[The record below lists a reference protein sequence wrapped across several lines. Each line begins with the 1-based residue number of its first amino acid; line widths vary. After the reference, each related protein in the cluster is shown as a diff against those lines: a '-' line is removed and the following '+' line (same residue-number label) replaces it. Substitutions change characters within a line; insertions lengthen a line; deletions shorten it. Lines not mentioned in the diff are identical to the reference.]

1 MEIFMSKNREYSYIF
16 CDSLIRASE
25 RSFLTEPQ
33 LIRAAEA
40 DDFKASMAVLNEYNY
55 GDGRK
60 LENPRDFVRLLA
72 DEEKNA
78 FDMVFSALPD
88 EKELALLKYPKDY
101 HNAKAA
107 LKAEFLGTD
116 PLKYMT
122 DGGRF
127 EPEALAAM
135 IRERNF
141 MFFSPDMKEAVSRAA
156 ELFGKGRDPQEIDII
171 LDKACYE
178 EMLKAAEEVENEFL
192 IGYVRLLIDILNVI
206 TFVRLRQIKKP
217 WTFFQKVFLEGGSIA
232 ENLFIGGYEESY
244 HQLAEKFAPY
254 GFREIFEKGAARA
267 KSTGS
272 YSLLEKLCDNKRME
286 YIRDA
291 KYVSFGLEPAA
302 AFLIAKESESKNLR
316 MILTGKIAGTSKE
329 VILERLRKTYV

>member
-1 MEIFMSKNREYSYIF
+1 MEIFMSKNREDSYIF

-25 RSFLTEPQ
+25 RTFLTETQ
-33 LIRAAEA
+33 LMRAAEA
-40 DDFKASMAVLNEYNY
+40 DGFKASMAVLDEYNY
-55 GDGRK
+55 GDGRT
-60 LENPRDFVRLLA
+60 LENPRDFTKLLA
-72 DEEKNA
+72 DEEQKA
-78 FDMVFSALPD
+78 YDMVFSALPD
-88 EKELALLKYPKDY
+88 KTELEMLKYPKDY

-107 LKAEFLGTD
+107 LKAGFLETD

-122 DGGRF
+122 GGGRF
-127 EPEALAAM
+127 GPEAMAAM

-141 MFFSPDMKEAVSRAA
+141 MFFSPEMKEAVSRAA

-178 EMLKAAEEVENEFL
+178 EMLKSAEDTGNLFL
-192 IGYVRLLIDILNVI
+192 IGYVRLLIDILNVM

-217 WTFFQKVFLEGGSIA
+217 WTFFRKVFLEGGSIP
-232 ENLFIGGYEESY
+232 ENLFVGGYEESY

-267 KSTGS
+267 KETGA

-286 YIRDA
+286 YIKDA
-291 KYVSFGLEPAA
+291 RFVSFGPEPAA

-316 MILTGKIAGTSKE
+316 MILSGKIAGTPKE

>member
-1 MEIFMSKNREYSYIF
+1 
-16 CDSLIRASE
+16 
-25 RSFLTEPQ
+25 
-33 LIRAAEA
+33 
-40 DDFKASMAVLNEYNY
+40 
-55 GDGRK
+55 
-60 LENPRDFVRLLA
+60 
-72 DEEKNA
+72 
-78 FDMVFSALPD
+78 
-88 EKELALLKYPKDY
+88 
-101 HNAKAA
+101 
-107 LKAEFLGTD
+107 
-116 PLKYMT
+116 
-122 DGGRF
+122 
-127 EPEALAAM
+127 
-135 IRERNF
+135 
-141 MFFSPDMKEAVSRAA
+141 
-156 ELFGKGRDPQEIDII
+156 
-171 LDKACYE
+171 
-178 EMLKAAEEVENEFL
+178 MLKAAEEVENEFL